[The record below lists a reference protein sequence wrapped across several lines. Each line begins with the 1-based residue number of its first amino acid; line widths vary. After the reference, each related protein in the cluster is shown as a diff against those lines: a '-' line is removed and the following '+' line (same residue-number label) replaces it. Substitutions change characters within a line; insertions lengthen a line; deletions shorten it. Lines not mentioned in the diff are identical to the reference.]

1 MKTEV
6 LFLNHFMCMRCFSDM
21 RRVRS
26 QRRRVRSRLYGGN
39 AIFSMSKDKF
49 QDKYR
54 IDSARAK
61 WHDYDDGFYFVTIC
75 TKNREYFFGTIQ
87 NCEMILSP
95 IGTYVK
101 QQLQIINER
110 YLYAEIMLWTI
121 MPNHIHLILSID
133 SSKIPHKKRDIP
145 VVGNDIIPKTGDVS
159 GHGGDVSG
167 HVSTAIECAVQGQS
181 WLSNVIC
188 QFKQSIKRF
197 ANQHKIEFAWQ
208 TRFHD
213 HIIRNQKEMDL
224 ISEYIENNVRK
235 WKEDCFY
242 C

>member
-26 QRRRVRSRLYGGN
+26 RLYGEN
-39 AIFSMSKDKF
+39 AIFSMSKDRF

-87 NCEMILSP
+87 NREMILSP
-95 IGTYVK
+95 IGEYAK
-101 QQLQIINER
+101 QQLQTINEH

-145 VVGNDIIPKTGDVS
+145 VVGNDNIQKI
-159 GHGGDVSG
+159 GDVSG
-167 HVSTAIECAVQGQS
+167 HVSTPIECAVQGQS

-197 ANQHKIEFAWQ
+197 ANQHEIEFAWQ

-224 ISEYIENNVRK
+224 ITEYIENNVRK
-235 WKEDCFY
+235 WEEDCFY
-242 C
+242 INL

>member
-26 QRRRVRSRLYGGN
+26 RLYGEN
-39 AIFSMSKDKF
+39 AIFSMSKDRF

-87 NCEMILSP
+87 NREMILSP
-95 IGTYVK
+95 IGEYAK
-101 QQLQIINER
+101 QQLQTINER

-145 VVGNDIIPKTGDVS
+145 GVGNDIIQKM
-159 GHGGDVSG
+159 GDVSG

-197 ANQHKIEFAWQ
+197 ANRHEIEFAWQ

-224 ISEYIENNVRK
+224 ITEYIENNVRK
-235 WKEDCFY
+235 WEEDCFY
-242 C
+242 INL

>member
-1 MKTEV
+1 
-6 LFLNHFMCMRCFSDM
+6 
-21 RRVRS
+21 
-26 QRRRVRSRLYGGN
+26 
-39 AIFSMSKDKF
+39 
-49 QDKYR
+49 
-54 IDSARAK
+54 
-61 WHDYDDGFYFVTIC
+61 
-75 TKNREYFFGTIQ
+75 
-87 NCEMILSP
+87 MILSP
-95 IGTYVK
+95 IGEYAK
-101 QQLQIINER
+101 QQLQTINER

-133 SSKIPHKKRDIP
+133 SSKIPHKKRDVP
-145 VVGNDIIPKTGDVS
+145 VVGNDNIQKIGDVS

-197 ANQHKIEFAWQ
+197 ANQHEIEFAWQ

-224 ISEYIENNVRK
+224 ITEYIENNVRK
-235 WKEDCFY
+235 WEEDCFY
-242 C
+242 INL

>member
-6 LFLNHFMCMRCFSDM
+6 LFLNHFMCMRCFRDM
-21 RRVRS
+21 
-26 QRRRVRSRLYGGN
+26 RRVRSRLYGEN
-39 AIFSMSKDKF
+39 AIFSMSKDRF

-75 TKNREYFFGTIQ
+75 TKNREYFFGTIE
-87 NCEMILSP
+87 NGEMILSET
-95 IGTYVK
+95 GK
-101 QQLQIINER
+101 
-110 YLYAEIMLWTI
+110 YAEECIRTMETIHNDVTVPLFQI
-121 MPNHIHLILSID
+121 MPNHIHC
-133 SSKIPHKKRDIP
+133 
-145 VVGNDIIPKTGDVS
+145 IIIVETPYYDVS
-159 GHGGDVSG
+159 KNQNDDNLRRHGMTSLRDVSNNCG
-167 HVSTAIECAVQGQS
+167 RLSHIISRFKSAVT
-181 WLSNVIC
+181 
-188 QFKQSIKRF
+188 KF
-197 ANQHKIEFAWQ
+197 AKEHDITFAWQ